1 MLHNINCHFY
11 AFWSHLRTYGAI
23 KLPITTTPIT
33 VRTVPVAM
41 FPNVTVPAGRLFSG
55 RRFITFFVNHG
66 DRGAGGRLPLR
77 RTFIFSSEMFLSI
90 FFYIVICCQNT
101 FAIFVFALERCDFT
115 VPSGIPVILQMDFIG
130 WSSSTTGAIKSR

>member
-41 FPNVTVPAGRLFSG
+41 FPNVTVPVCRIPDKSIIHAP
-55 RRFITFFVNHG
+55 T
-66 DRGAGGRLPLR
+66 
-77 RTFIFSSEMFLSI
+77 SSMAANE
-90 FFYIVICCQNT
+90 
-101 FAIFVFALERCDFT
+101 
-115 VPSGIPVILQMDFIG
+115 
-130 WSSSTTGAIKSR
+130 